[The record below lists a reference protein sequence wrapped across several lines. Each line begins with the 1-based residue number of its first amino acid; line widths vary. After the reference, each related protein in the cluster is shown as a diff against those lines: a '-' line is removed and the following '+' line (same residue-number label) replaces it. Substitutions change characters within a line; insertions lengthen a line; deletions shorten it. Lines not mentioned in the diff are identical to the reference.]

1 MLLDPLGGHSQAKYR
16 HAKSEELLGI
26 YARTALHSIREPD
39 FPRLLYLWCHESCE
53 LFWRVKMEYVSWRR
67 LLCSLHQPSPVNPTA
82 LQRAP
87 AMLADRQAH
96 ISTVRGTTRAAVKNT
111 TALIP
116 YGGPPRDVGGRTQPQ
131 IATMCLKNR
140 LRSPVKETAPK
151 HK

>member
-53 LFWRVKMEYVSWRR
+53 LFGRVKMEYVSWRR

-116 YGGPPRDVGGRTQPQ
+116 YGGPH
-131 IATMCLKNR
+131 ATWVAGH
-140 LRSPVKETAPK
+140 S
-151 HK
+151 HKLPPCV